1 VLGIVQIAQHSRPDK
16 AAASS
21 AGTDC
26 VAKMRQA
33 IEREKAAGRL
43 TAEQAMIRRQQIK
56 AECS

>member
-1 VLGIVQIAQHSRPDK
+1 VLGIVRIAQHSRPDE

-26 VAKMRQA
+26 VSDKRQA

-43 TAEQAMIRRQQIK
+43 TAEQAMIRRQRIN
-56 AECS
+56 AECG